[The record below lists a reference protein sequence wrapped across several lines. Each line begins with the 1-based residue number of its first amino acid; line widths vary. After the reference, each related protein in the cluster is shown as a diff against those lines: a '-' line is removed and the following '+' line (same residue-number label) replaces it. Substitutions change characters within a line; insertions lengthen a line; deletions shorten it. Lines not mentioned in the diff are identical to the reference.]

1 MAQAMYLGTV
11 TAPTSMDKKT
21 YPVNF
26 KGLMKHLVDIL
37 FVDSQQTRSYYSA
50 ELSSHMQRDIGLSR

>member
-1 MAQAMYLGTV
+1 MAQAMRLGTV

-21 YPVNF
+21 YAVNF

-37 FVDSQQTRSYYSA
+37 FVDDKQTRTYHSA